1 MKRILILMTA
11 MLFPLLAGAQAQIN
25 TKKIKIADFPE
36 KITKIVLTG
45 NDFYDLMLR
54 DEIAA
59 GWTLSAYE
67 FCTLEEFE
75 GLKHS
80 DEYYFLLTVDGQ
92 FQKENAPGLTFLTL
106 VKGGQGAGD
115 GISRMLEVVS
125 LPIASAENPS
135 GREFVFMPAFIDI
148 IQDYTTTAM
157 SKDINGYMGLT
168 TSTEDLK
175 GVLNM
180 ELLFADSDLA
190 GEVDRAFIDLNF
202 DSDMIVMDVDDTDSV
217 MGAGTPE
224 KLVSFTV
231 APDEPVSGSYC
242 YKMLIHPESHKLY
255 YFRKHRIT
263 KKFGAGFLKEDILRI
278 NKQRGR

>member
-11 MLFPLLAGAQAQIN
+11 VLFPMLAGAQAQIN

-75 GLKHS
+75 SLKHS

-92 FQKENAPGLTFLTL
+92 FQKENVPGLSFLTL
-106 VKGGQGAGD
+106 VKGGQGAGE

-175 GVLNM
+175 SVLNM

-202 DSDMIVMDVDDTDSV
+202 DSDMMVMDVDDIDSV

>member
-11 MLFPLLAGAQAQIN
+11 VLFPMLAGAQAQIN

-75 GLKHS
+75 SLKHS

-92 FQKENAPGLTFLTL
+92 FQKENVPGLSFLTL
-106 VKGGQGAGD
+106 VKGGQGAGE

-175 GVLNM
+175 SVLNM

-202 DSDMIVMDVDDTDSV
+202 DSDMMVMNVDDIDSV

>member
-11 MLFPLLAGAQAQIN
+11 VLFPMLAGAQAQIN

-75 GLKHS
+75 SLKHS

-92 FQKENAPGLTFLTL
+92 FQKENVPGLSFLTL
-106 VKGGQGAGD
+106 VKGGQGAGE

-175 GVLNM
+175 SVLNM

-202 DSDMIVMDVDDTDSV
+202 DSDMIIMDVDDTDSV